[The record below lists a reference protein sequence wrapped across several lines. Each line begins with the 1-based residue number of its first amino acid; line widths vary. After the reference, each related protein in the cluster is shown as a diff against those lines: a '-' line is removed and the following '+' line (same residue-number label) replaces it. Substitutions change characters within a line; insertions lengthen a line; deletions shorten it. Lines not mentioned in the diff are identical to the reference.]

1 MALQSTLTGPRPVLA
16 PMMDDVVTILRS
28 DQFIV
33 GPSAVAGVA
42 LRDET
47 GKPTD
52 FPLLMVQPTLANRA
66 APPNGVG
73 VRSIEGDL
81 VLSRAGRTLFRSEY
95 HLVSN
100 DLVVLGA

>member
-16 PMMDDVVTILRS
+16 PMMDDAVTILRS

-66 APPNGVG
+66 APPNGVVFAPSKETSCSRVPVARCSG
-73 VRSIEGDL
+73 PSTSGIE
-81 VLSRAGRTLFRSEY
+81 
-95 HLVSN
+95 
-100 DLVVLGA
+100 